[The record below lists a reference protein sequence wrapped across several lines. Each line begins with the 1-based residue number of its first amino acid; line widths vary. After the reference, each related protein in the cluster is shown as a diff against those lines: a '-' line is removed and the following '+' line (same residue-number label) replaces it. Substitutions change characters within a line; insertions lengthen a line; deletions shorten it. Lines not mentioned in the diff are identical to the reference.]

1 MGNEVSSKESSKE
14 VPNPL
19 VDNLL
24 PWKCINC
31 NKSNDSNPKFCDECY
46 AQNPVLNPPSF
57 VNDLA
62 SNKPSKVAED
72 DVKDPNDNRLKES
85 LLSIQVVRSKVDK
98 YFAIERYE
106 PPHGAVAKPL
116 VLPVIHISNGAD
128 YMETI
133 EFNISLV
140 KKYRFDGVWLIDHNF
155 GNAMHLVNTIKQVRK
170 KYPKLWIGANFL
182 GFDRD
187 TLVPFLIQNELI
199 VHHHTNSKGKSQSK
213 SENIL
218 NGLWVD
224 NGGIRIKNEHEKA
237 KDNTDDYNYNLAAFR
252 ALQFTH
258 YKINDFLYFG
268 ELTSSIKD
276 KCIRQAILN
285 DIQRRYVNWAPL
297 HQLDL
302 WMLFV
307 HRGKGQEYPLT

>member
-1 MGNEVSSKESSKE
+1 MNHHMV
-14 VPNPL
+14 
-19 VDNLL
+19 LL
-24 PWKCINC
+24 RSLW
-31 NKSNDSNPKFCDECY
+31 CY
-46 AQNPVLNPPSF
+46 QSF
-57 VNDLA
+57 IYQMVQ
-62 SNKPSKVAED
+62 
-72 DVKDPNDNRLKES
+72 
-85 LLSIQVVRSKVDK
+85 ITW
-98 YFAIERYE
+98 
-106 PPHGAVAKPL
+106 KPL
-116 VLPVIHISNGAD
+116 NSTSHWS
-128 YMETI
+128 
-133 EFNISLV
+133 

-268 ELTSSIKD
+268 GIDFKYQGQVHKTSDIERYTKE
-276 KCIRQAILN
+276 IRKLGTFASAGFM
-285 DIQRRYVNWAPL
+285 DV
-297 HQLDL
+297 
-302 WMLFV
+302 V
-307 HRGKGQEYPLT
+307 CTSGKGTGVSIDIDKIKAFRESTEHRSFLAIASGVTPQNIIQYIGYTDFILIATGIASDFHTFDEQKMKQLRNAIDTWKPLNV